1 MSLKKR
7 LTAIGIIA
15 IVAEAAFGI
24 AGTGR
29 QISEKQEETIFTGE
43 KETVYLWYTDEA
55 LTSYLSGA
63 AVTYNETHDEPD
75 PPPGLPPR
83 SKPHQASPAL
93 LTPP

>member
-15 IVAEAAFGI
+15 IVAAAAFGI

-63 AVTYNETHDEPD
+63 A
-75 PPPGLPPR
+75 
-83 SKPHQASPAL
+83 
-93 LTPP
+93 